1 MKFSNRTK
9 KIGTGI
15 LSILLSASCL
25 TACGGGGG
33 GGGNNPGGGSK
44 AVTEIQ
50 FLNYQGCS
58 GNEWVEAAAKRF
70 AELKANES
78 YETGKKGVRISVSE
92 TKAIPYYTLN
102 SDGYDIYIGE
112 NKANIYEMASQGFL
126 LDLGEVVEG
135 IENKIDPDAIKRIK
149 GADGKYYGL
158 PAYEW
163 YTGVSYDYDYFT
175 EANLFFAAPEAKGR
189 KVTNKFGSIKLVN
202 SQSDKKSCG
211 PDGVYNTEDDGM
223 PSSVQEF
230 LTLLAEIKSDGRSPF
245 ILSGNSIDYGFML
258 ADGLWASL
266 SGKEQF
272 KTIYSL
278 DSNGKKIVE
287 VVTGYTDE
295 DLFYN
300 GSGIKRPTTEMIA
313 IDEENGYK
321 IYDMASRYYALATL
335 QLIYNEKWFLESFLN
350 NAQKTNVQAQ
360 YNFVNEGEAAILY
373 DSSFWCGES
382 VRSGD
387 FEAFKALNPDKSGR
401 DVRYMPLPVTLETSV
416 SENNGKRQALVD
428 GGAAQLFVNKR
439 VANNEGKKRAVIE
452 FLQFLY
458 SDAELA
464 AFTESTGLKVPVEYN
479 YDGSKLN
486 SYFEHLTKY
495 VEESDVV
502 YFASDSTIV
511 KKNLEAFSLTWS
523 SSVHRPVLDGIEIAK
538 GYIEAMKNKG
548 ADAKTIFEVTKK
560 NAESWANL
568 QK

>member
-15 LSILLSASCL
+15 LSMILSVSCL

-33 GGGNNPGGGSK
+33 NNSGSGGSSK
-44 AVTEIQ
+44 DVTEIQ

-58 GNEWVEAAAKRF
+58 GNEWIEAAAKRF
-70 AELKANES
+70 SALKANES

-92 TKAIPYYTLN
+92 SKAMPYTTLN

-112 NKANIYEMASQGFL
+112 NRANIYEMASQGYL
-126 LDLGEVVEG
+126 LDLGEVVSG
-135 IENKIDPDAIKRIK
+135 IESKIDPDAIKRIK

-158 PAYEW
+158 PAYGF

-175 EANLFFAAPEAKGR
+175 KANLFLAAPEVTGR
-189 KVTNKFGSIKLVN
+189 VVTNKFGSLKLVN

-223 PSSVQEF
+223 PSSLQEYV
-230 LTLLAEIKSDGRSPF
+230 TLLAEIKNSGRSPI
-245 ILSGNSIDYGFML
+245 ILAGNSIDYGFFL
-258 ADGLWASL
+258 ADGLWAAL
-266 SGKEQF
+266 AGKEQF

-278 DSNGKKIVE
+278 DSKGQKIVE
-287 VVTGYTDE
+287 VVTGYTNE

-313 IDEENGYK
+313 ISEENGYR

-373 DSSFWCGES
+373 DASYWCGES

-401 DVRYMPLPVTLETSV
+401 DVRYMPLPVTVDTSV
-416 SENNGKRQALVD
+416 TENNGKRQTLVD

-439 VANNEGKKRAVIE
+439 VGNNEGKKRAVIE
-452 FLQFLY
+452 FLQFIY

-464 AFTESTGLKVPVEYN
+464 AFTERTGLKIPMEYN
-479 YDGSKLN
+479 YDASKLN

-502 YFASDSTIV
+502 YFASDSAIV
-511 KKNLEAFSLTWS
+511 NKNLEAFSLTWV
-523 SSVHRPVLDGIEIAK
+523 SSVHRPVLDGIEVAR
-538 GYIEAMKNKG
+538 GYVEAMKSKG
-548 ADAKTIFEVTKK
+548 ADAKTMFEVTKK
-560 NAESWANL
+560 TAESWKNL